1 MRRHAAII
9 GGGIGGLATAIAL
22 GNDGWRVT
30 VHERDSA
37 LPITGTALGM
47 WPAALRA
54 LDALKTGHAVR
65 ETGTRQESGE
75 VRRPDG
81 SRIVTIRTPAA
92 DPIHLIS
99 RPALLKI
106 LHGTATTIADLR
118 FSDPVDR
125 IDSLD
130 ADLVVVADGV
140 FSRTRE
146 QLFGSGYRAR
156 YSGGTAW
163 RGTVDGMAT
172 STFVEV
178 WGCGV
183 KFGVT
188 PQEGGRTN
196 WFAAGGAPEGDFHP
210 GAEAAALRRMF
221 GGWAAPVSQ
230 VLDTVTEGGIL
241 RHDVYVTPPLP
252 TYVSGN
258 AALIGDAAHAMTPDL
273 GRGACEALIDAVALA
288 DCLRETTAI
297 PVGLAAYDR
306 RRRPATRRLARMA
319 AAAGHLSRVRRALPM
334 RDGLLRASML
344 AGPPA

>member
-30 VHERDSA
+30 VHERDAA
-37 LPITGTALGM
+37 LPATGTALGM

-54 LDALKTGHAVR
+54 LDAVKAGHAVR
-65 ETGTRQESGE
+65 ATGCPQESGE

-81 SRIVTIRTPAA
+81 SRIVTIRTPAGG
-92 DPIHLIS
+92 PVHLIS
-99 RPALLKI
+99 RPALLGI
-106 LHGTATTIADLR
+106 LHRAASAAADLR
-118 FSDPVDR
+118 FADPVDDPAR
-125 IDSLD
+125 LD
-130 ADLVVVADGV
+130 ADLIVAADGV

-146 QLFGSGYRAR
+146 RLFGPAYRAR
-156 YSGGTAW
+156 HSGATAW

-178 WGCGV
+178 WGRGV
-183 KFGVT
+183 NFGVT

-196 WFAAGGAPEGDFHP
+196 WFAAAAAPAGSFHP
-210 GAEAAALRRMF
+210 GAETAVLRRMF
-221 GGWAAPVSQ
+221 GGWAAPVGP
-230 VLDTVTEGGIL
+230 VLEAVTEPGIL

-252 TYVSGN
+252 SHVSGN
-258 AALIGDAAHAMTPDL
+258 AVLIGDAHAMTPDL
-273 GRGACEALIDAVALA
+273 GRGACEALVDAVTLA
-288 DCLRETTAI
+288 ACLRETSTTAE
-297 PVGLAAYDR
+297 GLRDYDR
-306 RRRPATRRLARMA
+306 RRRPVTRRLARMA
-319 AAAGHLSRVRRALPM
+319 GAAGRLSRVRHALPV

>member
-1 MRRHAAII
+1 MRRQAAII

-22 GNDGWRVT
+22 SNDGWQVT
-30 VHERDSA
+30 VHERDAA
-37 LPITGTALGM
+37 LPASGTALGM

-54 LDALKTGHAVR
+54 LDEIKAGHAVR
-65 ETGTRQESGE
+65 ETGSPQRSGE

-92 DPIHLIS
+92 DPIHMIS
-99 RPALLKI
+99 RPALLTI
-106 LHGTATTIADLR
+106 LHRAVGVADLR
-118 FSDPVDR
+118 FSDPVHDPG
-125 IDSLD
+125 SLD

-146 QLFGSGYRAR
+146 QLFGPAYRAR
-156 YSGGTAW
+156 YSGATAW
-163 RGTVDGMAT
+163 RGTLDGMTT

-178 WGCGV
+178 WGRGV

-196 WFAAGGAPEGDFHP
+196 WFAAAAAPAGSFHP
-210 GAEAAALRRMF
+210 GEEATALRRMF
-221 GGWAAPVSQ
+221 DGWAAPVAP
-230 VLDTVTEGGIL
+230 VLDAVTEAGIL
-241 RHDVYVTPPLP
+241 RHDVYVTPALP
-252 TYVSGN
+252 SYVRGN
-258 AALIGDAAHAMTPDL
+258 VALIGDAAHAMTPDL
-273 GRGACEALIDAVALA
+273 GRGACEALIDAVSLA
-288 DCLRETTAI
+288 GCLRTAPTI
-297 PVGLAAYDR
+297 ADGLAAYDR

-319 AAAGHLSRVRRALPM
+319 AAAGRLTRVRHALPV